1 MPQLKKVKTMEEI
14 QNTTNEPEVKEVQEE
29 QPQEPALGEVLQHEP
44 EVKAEPDKVGLDKFL
59 EVKKQKK
66 ELQREL
72 DALKSK
78 IEDGDG
84 SVINDIDDIADEYG
98 VDKSFLKKFEKS
110 IRANMEKE
118 FESKVSE
125 KFKPIEQ
132 AEKMNEANKKFEVMF
147 NQTLERMPEYANV
160 IDKDSVRVLAFQK
173 ENATL
178 NLPQLIEKMYGK
190 SISGKKTIETTTPRG
205 GKDPQEIDFA
215 LAKKDNTYF
224 NEIMADP
231 DLKRKYNQNIE
242 NRLDL

>member
-1 MPQLKKVKTMEEI
+1 MEEI